1 MAIKKPRLT
10 RREIMNQISNRTGA
24 TFAMTKIFMNCF
36 DEIVQTALLGQVEV
50 PIGGV
55 GALTWMQIMPREN
68 VTTWDA
74 WNRSYSEPH
83 DVPGFQKTNFKV
95 NRNWATKLK
104 KATLFEMG
112 EENPVPITYDEFLAK
127 NSTDGN
133 IFDDDE
139 DENCD
144 EEVDDDELFVDDDN
158 E

>member
-24 TFAMTKIFMNCF
+24 TFAMTKVFMDCF

-55 GALTWMQIMPREN
+55 GTLTWMQIMPRED
-68 VTTWDA
+68 VSTWDA
-74 WNRSYSEPH
+74 WNKCHTEPH

-95 NRNWATKLK
+95 NRSWATKLK
-104 KATLFEMG
+104 KATLFELG

-127 NSTDGN
+127 NLISETTQD
-133 IFDDDE
+133 DDDE
-139 DENCD
+139 EA
-144 EEVDDDELFVDDDN
+144 DDDELSVDDDN